1 MNGVI
6 AREGARMAKKKADI
20 RIRETDDGNIIV
32 REEKEVRNKKGY
44 TDYISEERVV
54 VGKDAK
60 TLLSMVKGKA
70 RKPVQQVKKKKA
82 VRKKK
87 K

>member
-1 MNGVI
+1 MIDFPVTGGV
-6 AREGARMAKKKADI
+6 MAKNKANI
-20 RIRETDDGNIIV
+20 NIRETDDGNVIV
-32 REEKEVRNKKGY
+32 REEKEIKNKKGY
-44 TDYISEERVV
+44 SDYQTEERVV
-54 VGKDAK
+54 VGREAK

-70 RKPVQQVKKKKA
+70 RKPVQRIKKS